1 MDFRLNVFVEVA
13 RHLSF
18 TKAARELFISQPAIT
33 KHIQELENIY
43 KVQLFNRI
51 GGKISLTPQGEIFLK
66 HANEILAQY
75 KLLANEMEL
84 VTEQFSGELKI
95 GASTTIAQ
103 YLIAPLLADFIV
115 RFPQVKVSLFTGNSE
130 QIEDALENKKID
142 IGLVEGSRRSNHLK
156 YSPLAK
162 DELVLVTSSQ
172 NPIGESVAVTDI
184 ATLPLVLREV
194 GSGTLEVIEKALL
207 ENGIKL
213 SDLNILLHI
222 GTTEG
227 IKNFLKTSK
236 NSYAIVSIISVLEEL
251 KNNDLKIVDIVGME
265 MLREFVFVT
274 MQGGQNTRLERFM
287 SFAAKWIPTVTNR
300 KL

>member
-1 MDFRLNVFVEVA
+1 M
-13 RHLSF
+13 SF

-287 SFAAKWIPTVTNR
+287 SFAAKWYSNSY
-300 KL
+300 K

>member
-194 GSGTLEVIEKALL
+194 GSGTLEVIEKALI

-287 SFAAKWIPTVTNR
+287 SFAAKWYSNSY
-300 KL
+300 K

>member
-172 NPIGESVAVTDI
+172 NPIGESIAVTDI

-274 MQGGQNTRLERFM
+274 MQGGQNPRLERFM
-287 SFAAKWIPTVTNR
+287 SFAAKWYSNSY
-300 KL
+300 K

>member
-1 MDFRLNVFVEVA
+1 M
-13 RHLSF
+13 
-18 TKAARELFISQPAIT
+18 
-33 KHIQELENIY
+33 
-43 KVQLFNRI
+43 
-51 GGKISLTPQGEIFLK
+51 K

-287 SFAAKWIPTVTNR
+287 SFAAKWYSNSY
-300 KL
+300 K

>member
-13 RHLSF
+13 RHWSF

-287 SFAAKWIPTVTNR
+287 SFAAKWYSNSY
-300 KL
+300 K

>member
-130 QIEDALENKKID
+130 QIEDDLDNKKID

-287 SFAAKWIPTVTNR
+287 SFAAKWYSNSY
-300 KL
+300 K

>member
-207 ENGIKL
+207 ENGVKL

-287 SFAAKWIPTVTNR
+287 SFAAKWYSNSY
-300 KL
+300 K

>member
-66 HANEILAQY
+66 HTNEILAQY

-84 VTEQFSGELKI
+84 VIEQFSGELKI

-287 SFAAKWIPTVTNR
+287 SFAAKWYSNSY
-300 KL
+300 K

>member
-33 KHIQELENIY
+33 KHIQELETIY
-43 KVQLFNRI
+43 KVQQFNRI

-287 SFAAKWIPTVTNR
+287 SFAAKWYSNSY
-300 KL
+300 K

>member
-1 MDFRLNVFVEVA
+1 MMDFRLNVFVEVA

-287 SFAAKWIPTVTNR
+287 SFAAKWYSNSY
-300 KL
+300 K

>member
-172 NPIGESVAVTDI
+172 NSIGESVAVTDI

-287 SFAAKWIPTVTNR
+287 SFAAKWYSNSY
-300 KL
+300 K

>member
-287 SFAAKWIPTVTNR
+287 SFAAKWYSNSY
-300 KL
+300 K

>member
-172 NPIGESVAVTDI
+172 NPIGEGVAVTDI

-287 SFAAKWIPTVTNR
+287 SFAAKWYSNSYE
-300 KL
+300 

>member
-18 TKAARELFISQPAIT
+18 TKAARKLFISQPAIT

-287 SFAAKWIPTVTNR
+287 SFAAKWYSNSY
-300 KL
+300 K

>member
-287 SFAAKWIPTVTNR
+287 SFAAKWYSNSYN
-300 KL
+300 LFF

>member
-213 SDLNILLHI
+213 SDLNILLHV

-287 SFAAKWIPTVTNR
+287 SFAAKWYSNSY
-300 KL
+300 K

>member
-115 RFPQVKVSLFTGNSE
+115 RFPQVSLFTGNSE

-287 SFAAKWIPTVTNR
+287 SFAAKWYSNSY
-300 KL
+300 K

>member
-1 MDFRLNVFVEVA
+1 M
-13 RHLSF
+13 SF

-142 IGLVEGSRRSNHLK
+142 IGLVAGSRRRNHLK

-213 SDLNILLHI
+213 SVMNILLHI

-287 SFAAKWIPTVTNR
+287 SFAAKWYSNSY
-300 KL
+300 K

>member
-51 GGKISLTPQGEIFLK
+51 GGKISLMPQGEIFLK

-265 MLREFVFVT
+265 MLRDFVFVT

-287 SFAAKWIPTVTNR
+287 SFAAKWYSNSY
-300 KL
+300 K

>member
-1 MDFRLNVFVEVA
+1 M
-13 RHLSF
+13 SF

>member
-274 MQGGQNTRLERFM
+274 MQGGQNPRLERFM
-287 SFAAKWIPTVTNR
+287 SFAAKWYSNSY
-300 KL
+300 K

>member
-33 KHIQELENIY
+33 KHIQELEKIY

-287 SFAAKWIPTVTNR
+287 SFAAKWYSNSY
-300 KL
+300 K

>member
-274 MQGGQNTRLERFM
+274 MQGGQNTKLERFM
-287 SFAAKWIPTVTNR
+287 SFAAKWYSNSY
-300 KL
+300 K

>member
-18 TKAARELFISQPAIT
+18 TKAARELFITQPAIT

-51 GGKISLTPQGEIFLK
+51 GGKISLTPQGKIFLK

-251 KNNDLKIVDIVGME
+251 KNNDLKIVDIVGLE

-287 SFAAKWIPTVTNR
+287 SFAAKWYSNSY
-300 KL
+300 K

>member
-142 IGLVEGSRRSNHLK
+142 IGLGEGSRRSNHLK

-287 SFAAKWIPTVTNR
+287 SFAAKWYSNSY
-300 KL
+300 K

>member
-142 IGLVEGSRRSNHLK
+142 IGLVEGNRRSNHLK

-287 SFAAKWIPTVTNR
+287 SFAAKWYSNSY
-300 KL
+300 K

>member
-130 QIEDALENKKID
+130 HIEDALENKKID

-287 SFAAKWIPTVTNR
+287 SFAAKWYSNSY
-300 KL
+300 K

>member
-265 MLREFVFVT
+265 MMREFVFVT

-287 SFAAKWIPTVTNR
+287 SFAAKWYSNSY
-300 KL
+300 K

>member
-172 NPIGESVAVTDI
+172 NPIGESIAVTDI

-213 SDLNILLHI
+213 SDLNILLHV

-287 SFAAKWIPTVTNR
+287 SFAAKWYSNSY
-300 KL
+300 K

>member
-265 MLREFVFVT
+265 MVREFVFVT

-287 SFAAKWIPTVTNR
+287 SFAAKWYSNSY
-300 KL
+300 K

>member
-142 IGLVEGSRRSNHLK
+142 IGLVEGSRRSNHMK

-287 SFAAKWIPTVTNR
+287 SFAAKWYSNSY
-300 KL
+300 K

>member
-33 KHIQELENIY
+33 KHIQELEKIY

-115 RFPQVKVSLFTGNSE
+115 RFPQVKFSLFTGNSE

-287 SFAAKWIPTVTNR
+287 SFAAKWYSNSY
-300 KL
+300 K

>member
-130 QIEDALENKKID
+130 QREDALENKKID

-287 SFAAKWIPTVTNR
+287 SFAAKWYSNSY
-300 KL
+300 K

>member
-18 TKAARELFISQPAIT
+18 TKAAKELFISQPAIT

-287 SFAAKWIPTVTNR
+287 SFAAKWYSNSY
-300 KL
+300 K

>member
-1 MDFRLNVFVEVA
+1 M
-13 RHLSF
+13 SF

-142 IGLVEGSRRSNHLK
+142 IGLVEGSRRSNHMK

-287 SFAAKWIPTVTNR
+287 SFAAKWYSNSY
-300 KL
+300 K

>member
-1 MDFRLNVFVEVA
+1 M
-13 RHLSF
+13 SF

-130 QIEDALENKKID
+130 QREDALENKKID

-287 SFAAKWIPTVTNR
+287 SFAAKWYSNSY
-300 KL
+300 K

>member
-103 YLIAPLLADFIV
+103 YLIAPLLADFFV

-287 SFAAKWIPTVTNR
+287 SFAAKWYSNSY
-300 KL
+300 K

>member
-172 NPIGESVAVTDI
+172 NPIGESIAVTDI

-287 SFAAKWIPTVTNR
+287 SFAAKWYSNSY
-300 KL
+300 K